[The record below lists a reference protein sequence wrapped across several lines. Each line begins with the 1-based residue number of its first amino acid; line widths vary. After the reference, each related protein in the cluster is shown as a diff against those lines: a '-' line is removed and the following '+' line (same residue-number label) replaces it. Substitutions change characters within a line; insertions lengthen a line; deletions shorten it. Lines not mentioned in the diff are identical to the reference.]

1 MYCKRIPLV
10 RLNDTSEEFE
20 IFKPG
25 NQYLILDAG
34 GNAYYKLYK
43 KNPSHA
49 HALEDCTCLI
59 NTTKYDFP
67 ENHQFWNLIYIL
79 SFNVNI

>member
-1 MYCKRIPLV
+1 MYCKRIPLDK
-10 RLNDTSEEFE
+10 LNDTSEGFE

-43 KNPSHA
+43 KNPSYM
-49 HALEDCTCLI
+49 LWKTV
-59 NTTKYDFP
+59 
-67 ENHQFWNLIYIL
+67 YIGVL
-79 SFNVNI
+79 